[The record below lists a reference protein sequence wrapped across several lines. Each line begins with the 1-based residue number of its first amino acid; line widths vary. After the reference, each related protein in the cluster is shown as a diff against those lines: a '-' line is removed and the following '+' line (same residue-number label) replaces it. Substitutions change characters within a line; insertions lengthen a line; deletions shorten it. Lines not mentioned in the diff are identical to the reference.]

1 MDRSYH
7 QDLAVMTPQPDEI
20 DPAAD
25 MDESMAAMLDA
36 EMTGP
41 ARTCI
46 VTRKVLDKTR
56 MIRFVA
62 GPAGDIVPDLK
73 GDLPG
78 RGFWVTADAK
88 TLEEAVRKH
97 VFTKVTKGAAKA
109 DAGLPERV
117 LHLLERQ
124 ILDQL
129 GLAKR
134 SGHLVAGFDKV
145 EIALR
150 AGRVQLLLE
159 ASDGAAEG
167 RGKLARLA
175 GPGVEIWAP
184 LPSEALAPAL
194 GRLHAVHVAV
204 KPGGMAE
211 RLSVTLRRHAGF
223 KPAQGSNPG
232 SAAGT
237 GAPVPRPVKPRPV
250 KSR

>member
-1 MDRSYH
+1 MDRSHH
-7 QDLAVMTPQPDEI
+7 QDLAVMTPQPDEFG
-20 DPAAD
+20 PAAVD
-25 MDESMAAMLDA
+25 MDESESEMA

-46 VTRKVLDKTR
+46 VTRKVLDKGL

-62 GPAGDIVPDLK
+62 GPSGDIVPDLK

-78 RGFWVTADAK
+78 RGFWVTADRK
-88 TLEEAVRKH
+88 TLDEAVRKH
-97 VFTKVTKGAAKA
+97 IFTKVTKGKAKA
-109 DAGLPERV
+109 DAGLPDRV
-117 LHLLERQ
+117 AALLERQ
-124 ILDQL
+124 VLDQL
-129 GLAKR
+129 GLAKK

-150 AGRVQLLLE
+150 SGKVKLLLE

-204 KPGGMAE
+204 KPGGMAD

-223 KPAQGSNPG
+223 MPAAD
-232 SAAGT
+232 SAAVGSTGGT
-237 GAPVPRPVKPRPV
+237 AVPGTL
-250 KSR
+250 

>member
-1 MDRSYH
+1 MDRSHH

-20 DPAAD
+20 DPAAVD
-25 MDESMAAMLDA
+25 MDESVP

-41 ARTCI
+41 ERTCI
-46 VTRKVLDKTR
+46 VTRTVLDKSQ

-62 GPAGDIVPDLK
+62 GPSGDIVPDLK

-78 RGFWVTADAK
+78 RGFWVTANAK

-97 VFTKVTKGAAKA
+97 IFTKVTKGQAKA

-117 LHLLERQ
+117 AQLLTRQ
-124 ILDQL
+124 VVDQL
-129 GLAKR
+129 GLAKK

-145 EIALR
+145 EAALR
-150 AGRVQLLLE
+150 ARQVKLLLE

-204 KPGGMAE
+204 KPGGMAD

-223 KPAQGSNPG
+223 MPAAD
-232 SAAGT
+232 SAAVGSTGGT
-237 GAPVPRPVKPRPV
+237 AVPGTL
-250 KSR
+250 

>member
-1 MDRSYH
+1 
-7 QDLAVMTPQPDEI
+7 MTPQPDEI
-20 DPAAD
+20 DPAAVD
-25 MDESMAAMLDA
+25 MDESVP

-41 ARTCI
+41 ERTCI
-46 VTRKVLDKTR
+46 VTRKVLDKSQ

-73 GDLPG
+73 ADLPG
-78 RGFWVTADAK
+78 RGFWVTADRK
-88 TLEEAVRKH
+88 TLDEAVRKH
-97 VFTKVTKGAAKA
+97 IFTKVTKGAAKA
-109 DAGLPERV
+109 DAGLSERV
-117 LHLLERQ
+117 ALLLTRQ
-124 ILDQL
+124 VVDQL
-129 GLAKR
+129 GLAKK

-145 EIALR
+145 EAALR
-150 AGRVQLLLE
+150 ARQVKLLLE

-204 KPGGMAE
+204 KPGGMAD

-223 KPAQGSNPG
+223 MPAASSMAVGSTGGTAVPG
-232 SAAGT
+232 T
-237 GAPVPRPVKPRPV
+237 H
-250 KSR
+250 

>member
-1 MDRSYH
+1 MDRSHH

-20 DPAAD
+20 DPSAVD
-25 MDESMAAMLDA
+25 MDESAEMAE

-46 VTRKVLDKTR
+46 VTRKVLEKAQ

-73 GDLPG
+73 ADLPG
-78 RGFWVTADAK
+78 RGFWVTADRK
-88 TLEEAVRKH
+88 ILDEAVRKH
-97 VFTKVTKGAAKA
+97 IFSKVTKGAAKA
-109 DAGLPERV
+109 DAELPERV
-117 LHLLERQ
+117 AQLLTRQ
-124 ILDQL
+124 VVDQL
-129 GLAKR
+129 GLAKK

-145 EIALR
+145 EAALR
-150 AGRVQLLLE
+150 ARQVKLLLE

-204 KPGGMAE
+204 KPGGMAD

-223 KPAQGSNPG
+223 MPAAD
-232 SAAGT
+232 SAAVGSTGGT
-237 GAPVPRPVKPRPV
+237 AVPGTL
-250 KSR
+250 

>member
-1 MDRSYH
+1 MDRSHH
-7 QDLAVMTPQPDEI
+7 QDLAAMTPQPDEI
-20 DPAAD
+20 QPAVVD
-25 MDESMAAMLDA
+25 MDESLSEMG

-46 VTRKVLDKTR
+46 VTRKVLDKSE

-62 GPAGDIVPDLK
+62 GPSGDIVPDLK

-78 RGFWVTADAK
+78 RGFWVTADRK
-88 TLEEAVRKH
+88 TLDEAVRKH
-97 VFTKVTKGAAKA
+97 IFTKVTKGKAKA
-109 DAGLPERV
+109 DAGLPDRV
-117 LHLLERQ
+117 AALLERQ
-124 ILDQL
+124 VLDQL
-129 GLAKR
+129 GLAKK

-150 AGRVQLLLE
+150 SGKVKLLLE

-204 KPGGMAE
+204 KPGGMAD

-223 KPAQGSNPG
+223 MPAVGSTGGTAVPG
-232 SAAGT
+232 T
-237 GAPVPRPVKPRPV
+237 L
-250 KSR
+250 

>member
-1 MDRSYH
+1 MDRSHH
-7 QDLAVMTPQPDEI
+7 QDLAQMTPQPDEI
-20 DPAAD
+20 DPAAVD
-25 MDESMAAMLDA
+25 MDESA
-36 EMTGP
+36 EMAEETTGP

-46 VTRKVLDKTR
+46 VTRKVLDKAQ

-73 GDLPG
+73 ADLPG
-78 RGFWVTADAK
+78 RGFWVTADRK

-97 VFTKVTKGAAKA
+97 VFSKVTKGAAKA

-117 LHLLERQ
+117 AQLLTRQ
-124 ILDQL
+124 VVDQL
-129 GLAKR
+129 GLAKK

-145 EIALR
+145 EAALR
-150 AGRVQLLLE
+150 ARQVKLLFE

-204 KPGGMAE
+204 KPGGMAD

-223 KPAQGSNPG
+223 MPAAD
-232 SAAGT
+232 SAAVGSTGGT
-237 GAPVPRPVKPRPV
+237 AVPGTL
-250 KSR
+250 

>member
-1 MDRSYH
+1 
-7 QDLAVMTPQPDEI
+7 MTPQPDEI
-20 DPAAD
+20 DPAAVD
-25 MDESMAAMLDA
+25 MDESVPEMPDL

-46 VTRKVLDKTR
+46 VTRTVLDKSQ

-73 GDLPG
+73 ADLPG
-78 RGFWVTADAK
+78 RGYWVTADRK

-97 VFTKVTKGAAKA
+97 IFSKVTKGTAKA
-109 DAGLPERV
+109 AAGLPEQV
-117 LHLLERQ
+117 AHLLERQ
-124 ILDQL
+124 LLDQL
-129 GLAKR
+129 GLAKK

-150 AGRVQLLLE
+150 AGKVKLLLE

-204 KPGGMAE
+204 KPGGMAD

-223 KPAQGSNPG
+223 MPAAD
-232 SAAGT
+232 SAAVGSTGGT
-237 GAPVPRPVKPRPV
+237 AVPGTL
-250 KSR
+250 

>member
-7 QDLAVMTPQPDEI
+7 QDQIIMTPQPDES
-20 DPAAD
+20 DPAAAVAGHVH
-25 MDESMAAMLDA
+25 E
-36 EMTGP
+36 TGP
-41 ARTCI
+41 ARSCI
-46 VTRKVLDKTR
+46 VTRAVLDKAD

-73 GDLPG
+73 GGLPG
-78 RGFWVTADAK
+78 RGFWVTADRK
-88 TLEEAVRKH
+88 TLEEAVRRH
-97 VFTKVTKGAAKA
+97 IFTKITKGAARA
-109 DAGLPERV
+109 DAGLPDRV
-117 LHLLERQ
+117 AHLLERQ

-129 GLAKR
+129 VLAKR

-150 AGRVQLLLE
+150 ANRVALLIE

-175 GPGVEIWAP
+175 SPGVKIWAP

-223 KPAQGSNPG
+223 SPG
-232 SAAGT
+232 QYPTGQDAAG
-237 GAPVPRPVKPRPV
+237 APA
-250 KSR
+250 

>member
-1 MDRSYH
+1 MDRSHH

-20 DPAAD
+20 DPAAAD
-25 MDESMAAMLDA
+25 MDESAPEMAE
-36 EMTGP
+36 EMMGP

-46 VTRKVLDKTR
+46 VTRTVLDKSQ

-62 GPAGDIVPDLK
+62 GPSGDIVPDLK

-78 RGFWVTADAK
+78 RGFWVTANAK

-97 VFTKVTKGAAKA
+97 IFTKVTKGQAKA

-117 LHLLERQ
+117 AQLLTRQ
-124 ILDQL
+124 VVDQL
-129 GLAKR
+129 GLAKK

-145 EIALR
+145 EAALR
-150 AGRVQLLLE
+150 ARQVKLLLE

-223 KPAQGSNPG
+223 MPAVGSMGGTAVPG
-232 SAAGT
+232 T
-237 GAPVPRPVKPRPV
+237 L
-250 KSR
+250 

>member
-1 MDRSYH
+1 
-7 QDLAVMTPQPDEI
+7 MTPQPDEFG
-20 DPAAD
+20 PAAVD
-25 MDESMAAMLDA
+25 MDESESEMA

-46 VTRKVLDKTR
+46 VTRKVLDKGL

-62 GPAGDIVPDLK
+62 GPSGDIVPDLK

-78 RGFWVTADAK
+78 RGFWVTADRK
-88 TLEEAVRKH
+88 TLDEAVRKH
-97 VFTKVTKGAAKA
+97 IFTKVTKGKAKA
-109 DAGLPERV
+109 DAGLPDRV
-117 LHLLERQ
+117 AALLERQ
-124 ILDQL
+124 VLDQL
-129 GLAKR
+129 GLAKK

-150 AGRVQLLLE
+150 SGKVKLLLE

-204 KPGGMAE
+204 KPGGMAD

-223 KPAQGSNPG
+223 MPTAD
-232 SAAGT
+232 SAAVGSTGGT
-237 GAPVPRPVKPRPV
+237 AVPGTL
-250 KSR
+250 

>member
-1 MDRSYH
+1 
-7 QDLAVMTPQPDEI
+7 MTPQPDEI
-20 DPAAD
+20 DPVAEL
-25 MDESMAAMLDA
+25 DESGPDGDS
-36 EMTGP
+36 EITGQVPETGP

-46 VTRKVLDKTR
+46 VTRAVLDKSR

-73 GDLPG
+73 ADLPG
-78 RGFWVTADAK
+78 RGFWVTADRK

-97 VFTKVTKGAAKA
+97 IFTKVTKGAAKA
-109 DAGLPERV
+109 DAGLPDRV
-117 LHLLERQ
+117 AHLLERQ

-134 SGHLVAGFDKV
+134 SGHLVAGYDKV

-150 AGRVQLLLE
+150 AGRVKLLIE

-204 KPGGMAE
+204 RPGGMAE

-223 KPAQGSNPG
+223 MPAQVPLQT
-232 SAAGT
+232 GT
-237 GAPVPRPVKPRPV
+237 GAGAPAP
-250 KSR
+250 